1 MRPAACEEHE
11 GMNGP
16 GGFGAGPGRALQGG
30 AARTGVPL
38 VPREGQN
45 ALAREPHPLALKH
58 ETLKLFM
65 AHAVRTGTG
74 ATLSIHDAMPR
85 NAAVIGKGMKG
96 VADETGMPGKAREK
110 GHLAVGS
117 DTAAWDAP
125 DDVVDRRVCGRYRRH
140 RNWGALPNR
149 GRQRRARRSSASP
162 LHAGLGPPSGEG
174 GVEALDAL
182 GYLR

>member
-1 MRPAACEEHE
+1 
-11 GMNGP
+11 
-16 GGFGAGPGRALQGG
+16 
-30 AARTGVPL
+30 VPL

-117 DTAAWDAP
+117 DTAAWDAT

-140 RNWGALPNR
+140 RNWGALPNER
-149 GRQRRARRSSASP
+149 LQRHASVAQRVRCKPGLYGSAETVTARQS
-162 LHAGLGPPSGEG
+162 EWKE
-174 GVEALDAL
+174 GVER
-182 GYLR
+182 G

>member
-1 MRPAACEEHE
+1 M
-11 GMNGP
+11 
-16 GGFGAGPGRALQGG
+16 
-30 AARTGVPL
+30 PL

-45 ALAREPHPLALKH
+45 ALAREPHTFALKH

-96 VADETGMPGKAREK
+96 VADETGMPGKAGEK

-140 RNWGALPNR
+140 RSWGALPNVW
-149 GRQRRARRSSASP
+149 RQWRAQRVHCTP
-162 LHAGLGPPSGEG
+162 GLGG
-174 GVEALDAL
+174 GL
-182 GYLR
+182 